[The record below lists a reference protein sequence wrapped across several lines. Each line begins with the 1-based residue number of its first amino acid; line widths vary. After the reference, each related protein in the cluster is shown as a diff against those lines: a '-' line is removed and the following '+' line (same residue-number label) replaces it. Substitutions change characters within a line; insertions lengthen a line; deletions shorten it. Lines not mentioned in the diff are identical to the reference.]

1 MKKRKGKKRKEW
13 NKLFKVIWLVSSQMI
28 VYPRNKNRLLWK
40 RKNSRV
46 QDRSLLKVDNN
57 PNNLWLYWWW
67 CLKQKEIFLN
77 HQLQIINF
85 WSQRQ
90 DWIIFL
96 LSLLKR
102 TIPNHCPMKR
112 VSKSKQLQVGRNK
125 VYWGVPYS

>member
-1 MKKRKGKKRKEW
+1 
-13 NKLFKVIWLVSSQMI
+13 MI

-57 PNNLWLYWWW
+57 PNNSWLYWWW

-85 WSQRQ
+85 DHRDKIELFFYFLCWKGQYQITVLWRGYQKVNSYKLEG
-90 DWIIFL
+90 IKYIEVYHTVNKNFIFPWPQL
-96 LSLLKR
+96 FKKLVVYFFSY
-102 TIPNHCPMKR
+102 
-112 VSKSKQLQVGRNK
+112 SK
-125 VYWGVPYS
+125 